1 MPFLADANVPFPS
14 QPAHTSMTIGVIVP
28 LLSGFYLGEITS
40 SLRLIAQ
47 QKGVNLVLIRT
58 GGFDDYQLPLA
69 FDHLDGLL
77 TILDSASP
85 ALLECAIE
93 RGIKVMSLG
102 ESYPT
107 LEVETIRSDQQQGV
121 EAVFDHL
128 VRQGHQKIG
137 FCGNLSVEDIQVRFK
152 AYQSRFEHWQMPYQ
166 AHWFFSISEST
177 LPGGRDAGRQF
188 IARNS
193 ECTAIICATDYN
205 AVGFIEQLK
214 TVNIAVPA
222 QLAVASIDNTLLG
235 ARFEPALTTINQQL
249 DNLVERALDRLIERI
264 KGAPYSSGDIVMPQ
278 QLIVRDS
285 CGAPESKKCAS
296 ANLSYVRQ
304 QLLDDLA
311 HRPEEIHE
319 SFFNLAQH
327 GFHSLL
333 NLPSVYNT
341 SLKWAFFALNYR
353 DYDQDKLYVTQACA
367 MGEEEQRCK
376 DITQHAFLPSQY
388 PPAELYN
395 YHLPDAFLITLIPI
409 PQESNGLC
417 GVVAVVDDLYSDS
430 SASGYS
436 MFNNYLDM
444 LSLFIERDALI
455 ESVKLREEKSQNM
468 ATKIRH
474 LAYYDTLTGIPNRI
488 MMKEQ
493 LDRHIQ
499 QRPRVPHAAML
510 MDLDRFKFVNDTYGH
525 DVGDALLQHV
535 SAALRRVIRRN
546 DKLARLGGDEFL
558 FFCDVSTNEAALML
572 ANRILQ
578 EVETPFVFN
587 GLELAT
593 QGSIGIAFYPHDGA
607 TADDLIKKADIAM
620 YRAKRDSSVS
630 AMLYDCSMDSD
641 VQLQATLE
649 QLLRQAIENEGLSV
663 HFQPQY
669 NPYTGKLYGVES
681 LARWYSPALGHVS
694 PTTFIAVAEE
704 SGLIYKLGE
713 LMTRKSVR
721 EHVRWSAMYPDEI
734 LKLSINV
741 SPGQLVRPH
750 FADDYIA
757 AILEEGGN
765 PNHIIIEI
773 TETAAITDLEHC
785 VAILNKFI
793 DVGFEIALDD
803 FGTGYSSL
811 SLLKQLPLKYVK
823 IDRSFIMDIDTDQ
836 SSKDIVRSIV
846 MMCHSFGYC
855 TLAEGVETPAQI
867 ELVKELGCN
876 LIQGYVYSRP
886 LPAEELERL
895 LRSEYHR
902 H

>member
-1 MPFLADANVPFPS
+1 MYFNADSNIQPS
-14 QPAHTSMTIGVIVP
+14 HSSMTIGVVVP

-47 QKGVNLVLIRT
+47 QKGVNLILIRS
-58 GGFDDYQLPLA
+58 GGFDDYSHPLA
-69 FDHLDGLL
+69 FDHLDGLF

-85 ALLECAIE
+85 QLLQLAIE
-93 RGIKVMSLG
+93 KGIKVMSLG
-102 ESYPT
+102 YTYSG
-107 LEVETIRSDQQQGV
+107 LDVETICSDQKQGI
-121 EAVFDHL
+121 EAAFNHL
-128 VRQGHQKIG
+128 VKLDHRKIG
-137 FCGNLSVEDIQVRFK
+137 FCGNLAVKDIQIRFK
-152 AYQSRFEHWQMPYQ
+152 AYQERCEYWAINAQSDWIFAVEE
-166 AHWFFSISEST
+166 AT

-188 IARNS
+188 VARNS
-193 ECTAIICATDYN
+193 DCTAIICATDYN
-205 AVGFIEQLK
+205 AVGLIEQLK
-214 TVNIAVPA
+214 TVNISAPE
-222 QLAVASIDNTLLG
+222 QLAVVSVDNTLLG
-235 ARFEPALTTINQQL
+235 ARFAPALTTIDQQL
-249 DNLVERALDRLIERI
+249 EHLVDRALSRLIERI
-264 KGAPYSSGDIVMPQ
+264 EGGAYQANEIVIPQ

-285 CGAPESKKCAS
+285 CGSPQNEKC
-296 ANLSYVRQ
+296 SYDNINNVRQ

-311 HRPEEIHE
+311 NRPEAVHE

-333 NLPSVYNT
+333 NLPSVYEV
-341 SLKWAFFALNYR
+341 SLKWASFALNYHANG
-353 DYDQDKLYVTQACA
+353 QDNLYVTQGCA
-367 MGEEEQRCK
+367 MGEEALHGK
-376 DITQHAFLPSQY
+376 DIAQHAFSLAQY
-388 PPAELYN
+388 PPNKLYN
-395 YHLPDAFLITLIPI
+395 YTLPDPYLITLLPI
-409 PQESNGLC
+409 PEESNGLC
-417 GVVAVVDDLYSDS
+417 GVVAVVDDLHSSS

-455 ESVKLREEKSQNM
+455 ESVKLREKKAKDM

-488 MMKEQ
+488 MVKEQ
-493 LDRHIQ
+493 LERHIQ
-499 QRPRVPHAAML
+499 QRPRVPHAVML

-535 SAALRRVIRRN
+535 SAALRRVSRRN
-546 DKLARLGGDEFL
+546 DMLARLGGDEFL
-558 FFCDVSTNEAALML
+558 FFCDVSTDSEALLL
-572 ANRILQ
+572 ANRILA
-578 EVETPFVFN
+578 EVEIPFLFK
-587 GLELAT
+587 GLELTT
-593 QGSIGIAFYPHDGA
+593 QGSIGIAFYPQDGA

-620 YRAKRDSSVS
+620 YRAKRHSSVN

-649 QLLRQAIENEGLSV
+649 QLLRQAIENEDLSV

-669 NPYTGKLYGVES
+669 NPYTGKIYGVES
-681 LARWYSPALGHVS
+681 LARWYSPTLGHIS
-694 PTTFIAVAEE
+694 PVTFIAVAEE

-713 LMTRKSVR
+713 LVTRKSVR
-721 EHVRWSAMYPDEI
+721 EHVRWSAMYPNHI

-741 SPGQLVRPH
+741 SPGQLMRPY
-750 FADDYIA
+750 FADDYIGL
-757 AILEEGGN
+757 ILQEGGN
-765 PNHIIIEI
+765 PKNIIIEI
-773 TETAAITDLEHC
+773 TETAAITDLEQC
-785 VAILNKFI
+785 VAVLNKFI

-836 SSKDIVRSIV
+836 SSNDIVRSIV

-867 ELVKELGCN
+867 ERVKELGCN

-886 LPAEELERL
+886 LPVEELDL
-895 LRSEYHR
+895 LLQREYNQI
-902 H
+902 